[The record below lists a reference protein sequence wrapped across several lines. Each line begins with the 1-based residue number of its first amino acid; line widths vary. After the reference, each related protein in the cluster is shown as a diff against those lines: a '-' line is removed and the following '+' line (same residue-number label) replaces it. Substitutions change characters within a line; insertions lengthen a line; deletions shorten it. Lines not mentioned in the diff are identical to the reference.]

1 MAKASTT
8 AQHFLECEECEENP
22 AKYFCK
28 TCAGHL
34 CELCKNIHERKKIT
48 KNHEILPVVNQ
59 FVQIASCNLITDIL

>member
-34 CELCKNIHERKKIT
+34 CESCKNIHERKKNN
-48 KNHEILPVVNQ
+48 KK
-59 FVQIASCNLITDIL
+59 S